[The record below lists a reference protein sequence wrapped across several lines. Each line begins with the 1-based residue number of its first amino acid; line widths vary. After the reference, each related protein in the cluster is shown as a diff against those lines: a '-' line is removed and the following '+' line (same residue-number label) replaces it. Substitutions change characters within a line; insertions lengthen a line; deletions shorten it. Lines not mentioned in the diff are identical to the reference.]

1 VDTQQVEQKFRSTD
15 RIFVG
20 SRDESVRA
28 VAGVAVVAIRESI
41 AAKPFDG
48 VARWRIHGPNISS
61 LIRKCDEKQ
70 NKL

>member
-1 VDTQQVEQKFRSTD
+1 M
-15 RIFVG
+15 G
-20 SRDESVRA
+20 SRDASVRA
-28 VAGVAVVAIRESI
+28 VGGVAIVAIRESI

-70 NKL
+70 NQL